1 MRHNRVQAVYVDRKP
16 DTPSLRTQLR
26 QVIRAIVT
34 DRPLG
39 EQFENGLAIAG
50 IVSFAGLTLLAATIL
65 TTGP

>member
-16 DTPSLRTQLR
+16 DTPRLRTQLR
-26 QVIRAIVT
+26 KVIRAIIS

-39 EQFENGLAIAG
+39 EQLENGLAIGG
-50 IVSFAGLTLLAATIL
+50 IIAFAGATLLAAQIL

>member
-16 DTPSLRTQLR
+16 DTPRLRTQLR
-26 QVIRAIVT
+26 KVIRTIVS

-39 EQFENGLAIAG
+39 DQLENGLAVAG
-50 IVSFAGLTLLAATIL
+50 IIVFAGLTLLAATIL